1 MPFSWIEGYK
11 GAVVD
16 AGIFNKTR
24 HVGEGAEEPIAAL
37 RTQVQ
42 QWIRFEKSQYM
53 SSRLRERERKSTIF
67 TVWFSLWDLW
77 YHSSKTR
84 DEASKAINETIDT
97 LFEQL
102 NEVAEH
108 WSGEVKVV
116 MPEAIDPTFL
126 PGWLATKTGP
136 NGSDKTGDDQ
146 RNAVRL
152 VEQWNDMLDNH
163 ASKWDR
169 GQLYIYNTNEWLIDQ
184 VREQQLVVGKTSDHN
199 GLGQASSPWDNVQ
212 TGCLGSVRKD
222 NSSSSSP
229 QTTEGLGRCADPNRY
244 LFW

>member
-1 MPFSWIEGYK
+1 MNSDILNQTWNRGHE
-11 GAVVD
+11 
-16 AGIFNKTR
+16 
-24 HVGEGAEEPIAAL
+24 AEEPLADL

-53 SSRLRERERKSTIF
+53 SSRIRETERKSTIF

-77 YHSSKTR
+77 YNSSKTP
-84 DEASKAINETIDT
+84 DEASKAIEGTIDT

-102 NEVAEH
+102 NEVAKH
-108 WSGEVKVV
+108 WSGVVKVV

-126 PGWLATKTGP
+126 PGWMATRTGP
-136 NGSDKTGDDQ
+136 NGNDKTGDDQ
-146 RNAVRL
+146 RNAVQL
-152 VEQWNDMLDNH
+152 VEQWNEMLDNK

-184 VREQQLVVGKTSDHN
+184 VREQQLAVGKTSDHN
-199 GLGQASSPWDNVQ
+199 RLGQASSPWDNVQ
-212 TGCLGSVRKD
+212 IGCLGSSSKD
-222 NSSSSSP
+222 NHSSSTP
-229 QTTEGLGRCADPNRY
+229 QTAEGLGRCSDPSKY

>member
-1 MPFSWIEGYK
+1 
-11 GAVVD
+11 
-16 AGIFNKTR
+16 
-24 HVGEGAEEPIAAL
+24 L

-53 SSRLRERERKSTIF
+53 SSRIRERERKGTIF

-77 YHSSKTR
+77 YNSSRTR
-84 DEASKAINETIDT
+84 EEASKTIEETVDT

-102 NEVAEH
+102 NKVAKH

-126 PGWLATKTGP
+126 PGWKATRTGP
-136 NGSDKTGDDQ
+136 NGNDKTGDDQ

-152 VEQWNDMLDNH
+152 VEQWNDMLDKK

-199 GLGQASSPWDNVQ
+199 GLGGASSPWDNVQ
-212 TGCLGSVRKD
+212 AGCLGSVSKD

-229 QTTEGLGRCADPNRY
+229 QTTEGLGRCADPSSF